1 LDVESLARIETTA
14 KDLEYPIESVLTSDR
29 KLGWRAAGTGEQIIR
44 LLLNVPL
51 TLKRIR
57 LAIDEAE
64 NGCTQEFIL
73 CWSPEDG
80 QSYGDIVR
88 QQYTFNPPFTSREVE
103 DFNVDLGGVSA
114 LELKI
119 LPNISGGSTHASLTR
134 LPLAS

>member
-1 LDVESLARIETTA
+1 MDVESLARIETTA

-51 TLKRIR
+51 TLKCIR
-57 LAIDEAE
+57 LVIDEAE
-64 NGCTQEFIL
+64 NACTQEFIL

-80 QSYGDIVR
+80 RSYGDIVR

-103 DFNVDLGGVSA
+103 DFNVDLSGVSA

-119 LPNISGGSTHASLTR
+119 LPSISGGSTYASLTR
-134 LPLAS
+134 LPLAF

>member
-1 LDVESLARIETTA
+1 MSRCLPRIA
-14 KDLEYPIESVLTSDR
+14 S
-29 KLGWRAAGTGEQIIR
+29 LGWRAAGTGEQIIR

-57 LAIDEAE
+57 LVIDEAE
-64 NGCTQEFIL
+64 NARAQEFML

-80 QSYGDIVR
+80 RSYGDIVR

-103 DFNVDLGGVSA
+103 DFNVDLSGVSA

-119 LPNISGGSTHASLTR
+119 ISNISGVSTHASLTQ